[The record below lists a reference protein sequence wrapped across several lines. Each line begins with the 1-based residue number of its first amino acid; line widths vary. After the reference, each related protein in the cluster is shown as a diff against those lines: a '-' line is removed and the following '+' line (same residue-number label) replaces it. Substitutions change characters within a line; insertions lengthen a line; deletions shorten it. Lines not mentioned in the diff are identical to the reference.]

1 MENEMPIAV
10 VKGSIKYCMENKLFF
25 LFVLIIYAMSEYLLD
40 IVHTPISD
48 LTSMI
53 CFILVMGYGLQIIKD
68 VIDGGT
74 RLPKIMPKKVII
86 FGLKGFVIRLFYTGI
101 QVFLLTLIAVNL
113 NFPLFDI
120 EEFFLEYYNTIRLIF
135 NHDAVSCIIF
145 VISGFVITYV
155 TSFFMEL
162 SLARLADGGQL
173 RKSFNFR
180 RIKHAIDVIGWKNY
194 TIGYSKII
202 FIIIVFSH
210 IETFFDQFQGFNVVT
225 GVLSLF
231 IIFIIEYRGMGNVYK
246 VYTDLKNNGGD
257 KSST

>member
-1 MENEMPIAV
+1 MGDEMPIAV
-10 VKGSIKYCMENKLFF
+10 LKGSLKYCMENKLFF
-25 LFVLIIYAMSEYLLD
+25 LFVLIIFGVTEYLFD
-40 IVHTPISD
+40 IVHTPISG
-48 LTSMI
+48 LTSII
-53 CFILVMGYGLQIIKD
+53 CLILVMGYGLQIIND
-68 VIDGGT
+68 IINGGT

-86 FGLKGFVIRLFYTGI
+86 LGFKGFIIRLFYTAI
-101 QVFLLTLIAVNL
+101 QIFLLTLIAINL
-113 NFPLFDI
+113 NFPLFDV
-120 EEFFLEYYNTIRLIF
+120 EEFFLEYQNTITLIF

-145 VISGFVITYV
+145 VISGFIITYV

-180 RIKHAIDVIGWKNY
+180 RIKHAIDIIGWKNY

-210 IETFFDQFQGFNVVT
+210 IETFFDQFYGLNVVI

-231 IIFIIEYRGMGNVYK
+231 IIFITEYRGMGNVYK
-246 VYTDLKNNGGD
+246 VYIDLKKNVED

>member
-1 MENEMPIAV
+1 MPIDI
-10 VKGSIKYCMENKLFF
+10 VKGSLKYCMENKLFF
-25 LFVLIIYAMSEYLLD
+25 LFVLIIFAVIEYLFD
-40 IVHTPISD
+40 IVNTPISGF
-48 LTSMI
+48 TSLL
-53 CFILVMGYGLQIIKD
+53 FAILVMGYGLQIIKD

-86 FGLKGFVIRLFYTGI
+86 LGFKGSVIHLFYMGI
-101 QVFLLTLIAVNL
+101 QIFLLASVAVNL
-113 NFPLFDI
+113 NFPVFEI
-120 EEFFLEYYNTIRLIF
+120 EEFFLEYHNTILLIF

-145 VISGFVITYV
+145 VVSGFVITYV

-180 RIKHAIDVIGWKNY
+180 RIKHAIDLIGWKNY

-202 FIIIVFSH
+202 FIILVFSH
-210 IETFFDQFQGFNVVT
+210 IEAFFDQFYGLNGVM
-225 GVLSLF
+225 GVLSF
-231 IIFIIEYRGMGNVYK
+231 FVIFIIEYRGMGNVYK
-246 VYTDLKNNGGD
+246 VYTDLKKNVDD

>member
-1 MENEMPIAV
+1 MGNEMPIAV

-86 FGLKGFVIRLFYTGI
+86 FGLKGFV
-101 QVFLLTLIAVNL
+101 
-113 NFPLFDI
+113 I

-210 IETFFDQFQGFNVVT
+210 IEIFFDQFQGFNVVT